1 MFSVES
7 YIFSVFI
14 IKYRRKDTEN
24 KETIMSE
31 FSKRLTNLR
40 ESRDLTKTKMANKIG
55 VSLSTYANWE
65 YGYNDPDMNTL
76 GKIANIL
83 DTTVD
88 YLTGNTDDPSPR
100 SSNLSST
107 DLADML
113 DNVRSYDGK
122 TFDEHD
128 KELLTTFL
136 KGLYADK

>member
-1 MFSVES
+1 
-7 YIFSVFI
+7 
-14 IKYRRKDTEN
+14 
-24 KETIMSE
+24 MSE

-40 ESRDLTKTKMANKIG
+40 ESRNLTKTKMANKIG

-88 YLTGNTDDPSPR
+88 YLAGNTDDPSPR
-100 SSNLSST
+100 SSSLSSD
-107 DLADML
+107 DLAEML

-122 TFDEHD
+122 PFDDHD

>member
-1 MFSVES
+1 M
-7 YIFSVFI
+7 SVFSERLQ
-14 IKYRRKDTEN
+14 KRRLLKGWN
-24 KETIMSE
+24 KSATAQELGISAQ
-31 FSKRLTNLR
+31 R
-40 ESRDLTKTKMANKIG
+40 
-55 VSLSTYANWE
+55 YANWE
-65 YGYNDPDMNTL
+65 YGSREPDYEMLNQ
-76 GKIANIL
+76 IADIFG
-83 DTTVD
+83 TTTD
-88 YLTGNTDDPSPR
+88 YLTGKTDDPSPR

>member
-1 MFSVES
+1 
-7 YIFSVFI
+7 
-14 IKYRRKDTEN
+14 
-24 KETIMSE
+24 MSE

-40 ESRDLTKTKMANKIG
+40 ESRNLTKTKMANKIG

-100 SSNLSST
+100 SSSLSSD
-107 DLADML
+107 DLAEML

-122 TFDEHD
+122 PFDDHD

>member
-1 MFSVES
+1 MS
-7 YIFSVFI
+7 IFS
-14 IKYRRKDTEN
+14 E
-24 KETIMSE
+24 
-31 FSKRLTNLR
+31 RLTNAR
-40 ESRDLTKTKMANKIG
+40 ELKHWTRKRAVAEFGIPYQTYSNYENGKREPDVGTIAKMAK
-55 VSLSTYANWE
+55 T
-65 YGYNDPDMNTL
+65 
-76 GKIANIL
+76 L
-83 DTTVD
+83 DTTAD
-88 YLTGNTDDPSPR
+88 YLLGATDDPSPR